1 MGRTL
6 PLAPRTADQYLEK
19 MRCARRSDRRIHFAG
34 PGARRP
40 PRKRDAR
47 VRFASRHTEFFQSIE
62 LIPRPGGRGES
73 NPRVWVTLSEGLFL
87 FRTLALPYTEPWLGI
102 GALTV
107 QNARRSDCGT
117 RSAGGG
123 GCRPPRKRDA
133 RVRFALRKM
142 LVCACRVWR
151 KTRGATP
158 LFFCNF
164 FLSKVVSLV
173 SLVALTLAEVKVC
186 ELLTF

>member
-1 MGRTL
+1 M
-6 PLAPRTADQYLEK
+6 
-19 MRCARRSDRRIHFAG
+19 
-34 PGARRP
+34 
-40 PRKRDAR
+40 
-47 VRFASRHTEFFQSIE
+47 
-62 LIPRPGGRGES
+62 
-73 NPRVWVTLSEGLFL
+73 

-158 LFFCNF
+158 AFFSATFFCQR
-164 FLSKVVSLV
+164 LSRLKLHFRVRVCEILTFWKKKTLSEGSIALSSAGRCGTELRNIFEHYMKFSKPTAGFGQGFQTLV
-173 SLVALTLAEVKVC
+173 SAFIVRGIFC
-186 ELLTF
+186 PFNS